1 MILMCFLYT
10 KEINALAQ
18 QLMEESSEE
27 QDDNI
32 EMASMELQ
40 ASYENL
46 QNVMA
51 LHQENLTDSHK
62 L

>member
-1 MILMCFLYT
+1 MMLMYFLQT
-10 KEINALAQ
+10 KNTLTQ

-27 QDDNI
+27 QNNNI

-40 ASYENL
+40 ASCEKL

-51 LHQENLTDSHK
+51 LHQKNLTDSHK

>member
-1 MILMCFLYT
+1 
-10 KEINALAQ
+10 
-18 QLMEESSEE
+18 MEESLEE
-27 QDDNI
+27 QDGNI

-40 ASYENL
+40 ASCEKL

-51 LHQENLTDSHK
+51 LHQKNITDSHK